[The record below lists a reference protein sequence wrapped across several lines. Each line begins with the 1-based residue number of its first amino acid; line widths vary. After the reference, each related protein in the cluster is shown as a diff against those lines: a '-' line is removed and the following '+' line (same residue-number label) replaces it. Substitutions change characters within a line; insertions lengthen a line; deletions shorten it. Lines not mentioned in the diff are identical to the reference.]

1 MSRASRVSY
10 FIIPGKSACPGRG
23 AVSFLPSWLSS
34 TGSALIVSWNRGHS
48 ELRTMTATGEP
59 RVLPWRTPARISSS
73 SCSTRILA
81 PRPKPRRRRASSAAM
96 PSLDTTRP
104 AGRPSTVATSPGPW
118 DSPAVRK
125 RNMAPR
131 WYRQWLAAQVRR
143 VVEKMMAAHAPSIS
157 GGPYGRAALRPFPMT
172 RRTRAGIAPRKA
184 VMINDQARIR

>member
-1 MSRASRVSY
+1 
-10 FIIPGKSACPGRG
+10 
-23 AVSFLPSWLSS
+23 
-34 TGSALIVSWNRGHS
+34 
-48 ELRTMTATGEP
+48 MTATGEP

-81 PRPKPRRRRASSAAM
+81 PRPKPRRRRASSPAM

-131 WYRQWLAAQVRR
+131 WYRQWPEAQVRS
-143 VVEKMMAAHAPSIS
+143 VVEKMMAAQAPSIS
-157 GGPYGRAALRPFPMT
+157 GGPYGERALRPFPM
-172 RRTRAGIAPRKA
+172 ASK
-184 VMINDQARIR
+184 DQSRNGAQEGGDDQRPGQDPIGLECSEQSEQGRQLHVAEPESLPLGGHEHQQ